1 MPSSFP
7 ALNDALKG
15 ALAAIL
21 VAAPALFGAAVPAAA
36 QTAPAAQN
44 TDGRPQAQ
52 RGSATRLPRGERQQ
66 RGENRSP
73 AAPAPTPEENKAGA
87 QAALTAAGSS
97 CQVTEAALRGQ
108 TADKT
113 SVYEAICASGPGF
126 IVVTSTPPVASDCV
140 LLAASAEAARAKDPA
155 ADVGTVCTLPAN
167 QNAQAVIFGYAK
179 EAGLA
184 CQVDQG
190 ALRGQSSAGK
200 PIYEIGCAGS
210 DGAWIE
216 QTAANS
222 WDVTPCLQL
231 GASGQTCNF
240 TTADEQNADVKKLL
254 AGTPGEACDVQ
265 QIRLMGQNARGTFME
280 AKCAAA
286 DTGYVVRVSEGVV
299 GDVYTCAEA
308 AHIGGGC
315 TLTTVAAAAPATTEN

>member
-1 MPSSFP
+1 MPSTFP
-7 ALNDALKG
+7 ALSDALKG

-36 QTAPAAQN
+36 QDTQSQIQRNNLGRQQDTERQERGNRRDRRAAPAA
-44 TDGRPQAQ
+44 
-52 RGSATRLPRGERQQ
+52 
-66 RGENRSP
+66 
-73 AAPAPTPEENKAGA
+73 APTQTPEEARAGA

-97 CQVTEAALRGQ
+97 CQVTEATLRGQ

-113 SVYEAICASGPGF
+113 NVYEAICAAGPGF
-126 IVVTSTPPVASDCV
+126 IVVTSTPPQASDCV
-140 LLAASAEAARAKDPA
+140 LLAASAEAVRAKDPA

-179 EAGLA
+179 EAGVS

-190 ALRGQSSAGK
+190 VLRGQSSAGK
-200 PIYEIGCAGS
+200 PIYEIGCVGS

-216 QTAANS
+216 QTADNG

-315 TLTTVAAAAPATTEN
+315 TLTTAAAAAPATTEN